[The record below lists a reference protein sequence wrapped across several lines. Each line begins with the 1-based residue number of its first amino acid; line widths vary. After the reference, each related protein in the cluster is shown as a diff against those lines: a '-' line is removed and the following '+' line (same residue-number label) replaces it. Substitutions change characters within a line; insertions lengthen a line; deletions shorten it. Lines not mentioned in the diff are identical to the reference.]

1 MGYIVFMIF
10 LLAMTLAGVLLL
22 PRFLNEYVF
31 DDAMK
36 NDAARLRARTAR
48 NTIVYVAFISF
59 FVLVGGI
66 LTAARS
72 IKSVEAGHAGLVYR
86 FGDIVGQREAGLSLI
101 WPWESFKTA
110 DIRIQKVRVETACD
124 GGRFPECIESFS
136 SETQDIF
143 VQATLNISV
152 NPQDVQTLYRTVGSD
167 YLDKLVRPRLL
178 QVFKDETV
186 KYRSVDIAPNREEIR
201 QATGDALAI
210 ELSQF
215 SITVHDL
222 LIDNIDFRAEFKQSI
237 EAKQIAS
244 QEALRQQELV
254 AAREAEARQK
264 IAEATG
270 TAEQLRIEAQGQADA
285 NRLISSSL
293 TPLLIQFQAL
303 QKLAD
308 NVSIALIPS
317 GNGLIIDPA
326 SLLAPVPSGQ

>member
-1 MGYIVFMIF
+1 
-10 LLAMTLAGVLLL
+10 
-22 PRFLNEYVF
+22 
-31 DDAMK
+31 
-36 NDAARLRARTAR
+36 
-48 NTIVYVAFISF
+48 
-59 FVLVGGI
+59 
-66 LTAARS
+66 
-72 IKSVEAGHAGLVYR
+72 
-86 FGDIVGQREAGLSLI
+86 
-101 WPWESFKTA
+101 
-110 DIRIQKVRVETACD
+110 
-124 GGRFPECIESFS
+124 
-136 SETQDIF
+136 
-143 VQATLNISV
+143 
-152 NPQDVQTLYRTVGSD
+152 
-167 YLDKLVRPRLL
+167 
-178 QVFKDETV
+178 V